1 MKKQLLA
8 STALAAVGALA
19 LSGAAAAQDKKMMK
33 PSLTLGGAWE
43 ANVGV
48 ADNDVDGQDGVG
60 VQQDVEVH
68 FKGKAPL
75 DNGITISTT
84 VELEGNT
91 EGDTIDETK
100 VFVSGDF
107 GQIQIGA
114 LDEAGYE
121 MTFGYH
127 GSVSTGTGNQT
138 LEFDI
143 GDWVPSSK
151 ALGALPAHSGRV
163 NISSDSD
170 TVAYYTPRFNGFQM
184 GVSYSRT
191 SSGDGEDGKPLPSQ
205 NFDPGKYEV
214 LQKDD
219 EKTGN
224 MAGDT
229 QKGKDTHKIND
240 IVAAAINYNQKH
252 GDTTIGAAF
261 GYVTGDSTNP
271 MNDDPQNWGGG
282 LWVDFSGVR
291 VGFGYVRQSEVT
303 KDDEVDRWDV
313 GGRYSWG
320 PNAVSL
326 GYIHVEKMKQET
338 AAGRL
343 SYSRSLGPGVWW
355 SLDALWAEYENGN
368 KSEDGTAYTTGIKV
382 AF

>member
-1 MKKQLLA
+1 MKKHLLA

-19 LSGAAAAQDKKMMK
+19 LSGAAVAQDKKMMK
-33 PSLTLGGAWE
+33 PSLTVSGSWE

-48 ADNDVDGQDGVG
+48 GDNDVDGQDGIG

-75 DNGITISTT
+75 DNGITVSTV

-91 EGDTIDETK
+91 EKDTIDETK
-100 VFVSGDF
+100 VIVSGDF
-107 GQIQIGA
+107 GELRIGTI
-114 LDEAGYE
+114 DEAGYE

-127 GSVSTGTGNQT
+127 GSSSTGTGNQT

-143 GDWVPSSK
+143 GSWVPNNIGADTPDDNTDG
-151 ALGALPAHSGRV
+151 ALGAASGRV

-191 SSGDGEDGKPLPSQ
+191 SSDDGEDGAGPLPSQ
-205 NFDPGKYEV
+205 NKV
-214 LQKDD
+214 
-219 EKTGN
+219 
-224 MAGDT
+224 
-229 QKGKDTHKIND
+229 ND
-240 IVAAAINYNQKH
+240 IVASAINYNQKH
-252 GDTTIGAAF
+252 GDTTIGAAL
-261 GYVTGDSTNP
+261 GYVTGDSTTP
-271 MNDDPQNWGGG
+271 AEDDPQNWGGG
-282 LWVDFSGVR
+282 LWVDFSGFT
-291 VGFGYVRQSEVT
+291 VGLGYVRQNEV
-303 KDDEVDRWDV
+303 KKGGDDRDRWDI

-326 GYIHVEKMKQET
+326 GYIHLEQMTKET

-343 SYSRSLGPGVWW
+343 SYSRSLGSGVTW
-355 SLDALWAEYENGN
+355 SLDAMWAEYEVGN
-368 KSEDGTAYTTGIKV
+368 ESQDGTAYTTGIKV
-382 AF
+382 KF